1 MIAPVTLQSRSLQ
14 RFIVMALAMGNTACS
29 AWLPR
34 VHSKSSTFETFDAA
48 RQAVESLE
56 PMRSDVQTLARL
68 GISPTQQPNL
78 QILTQAD
85 ILRKLVPSVPLLNR
99 NDLNPGV
106 RACLEAH
113 DACRGWEFTGGR
125 ITRARTG
132 NFIADFTNFSRRTE
146 TTGWR
151 FNALILLVNDTV
163 VYRTWGGQPTVN
175 ELEVNTNPLG
185 PVQDMGPAII
195 VQP

>member
-1 MIAPVTLQSRSLQ
+1 MTVLFVFNRQVLQC
-14 RFIVMALAMGNTACS
+14 MALLVTVAGFSGCS
-29 AWLPR
+29 SWLPR
-34 VHSKSSTFETFDAA
+34 VKSQSSTFETFDAA
-48 RQAVESLE
+48 RLAVESLE
-56 PMRSDVQTLARL
+56 PMKSDVQTLASL
-68 GISPTQQPNL
+68 GISPSQQPNL

-85 ILRKLVPSVPLLNR
+85 ILRKFAPSFTVLNR
-99 NDLNPGV
+99 DDLTPGV

-132 NFIADFTNFSRRTE
+132 NFISDFTNFSRRTE

-151 FNALILLVNDTV
+151 FNALILLVNDIV
-163 VYRTWGGQPTVN
+163 VYRAWGGQPHVN
-175 ELEVNTNPLG
+175 ELEVSTNPLG

>member
-1 MIAPVTLQSRSLQ
+1 MTAPPTFLHRSFRFTLLLAT
-14 RFIVMALAMGNTACS
+14 ALGYSGCS

-56 PMRSDVQTLARL
+56 PMKSDIHTLANL

-85 ILRKLVPSVPLLNR
+85 ILRKFVPSVPLLNR
-99 NDLNPGV
+99 DDLNPGV

-113 DACRGWEFTGGR
+113 DACRGWEFTGAR

-132 NFIADFTNFSRRTE
+132 NFIGDFTNFSRRTE

-151 FNALILLVNDTV
+151 FNALILLVNDIV
-163 VYRTWGGQPTVN
+163 VYRAWGGQPNIN